1 MLPRFSASGI
11 GMWYPE
17 ITNRLS
23 FEGNSTSGPQG
34 LCAIFSGSAKSAE
47 IIGSKSWE
55 ECDVQVKDKM
65 FIDNALLGLGY
76 LIANTVIFILQT
88 KMVLRHIVILMLT
101 LSCICGFMLPSFTSE
116 IAVLVCFTVFIMCS
130 GSCVTTINIVTVGL
144 FPTALRGMTLSMTI
158 VLGRIAVIV
167 GVNGLGFL
175 LESDC
180 ETTIYAVAGLV
191 TAAALLTMFL
201 MPKQA
206 IGKH

>member
-1 MLPRFSASGI
+1 
-11 GMWYPE
+11 MWYPE

-23 FEGNSTSGPQG
+23 FDGNSTSGLG
-34 LCAIFSGSAKSAE
+34 LCAIFSGSAKSGEPE
-47 IIGSKSWE
+47 IMGPKSWQ
-55 ECDVQVKDKM
+55 ECNVQVKDKM
-65 FIDNALLGLGY
+65 FIDNAFLGLGY

-88 KMVLRHIVILMLT
+88 KMVLRHILILMLT
-101 LSCICGFMLPSFTSE
+101 VSCICGFMLPSFTSE

-158 VLGRIAVIV
+158 VLGRIAVII

-180 ETTIYAVAGLV
+180 EATIYSVAGLV
-191 TAAALLTMFL
+191 TAAALLTLFL
-201 MPKQA
+201 MPKKA